1 MDIKYTVFWGLTI
14 KYIPHSLKKKEN
26 IMNIAEF
33 KAVLPAYKALLG
45 VDYGSKRMGLAVSDL
60 GRSIA
65 TSYKI
70 LYRGEW
76 QKDVA
81 ELKKVIAE
89 KEIGGLVY
97 GLPLQMNGEEGAIA
111 QEVRAFAE
119 KLAQEIDLPYIFWDE
134 RLSSSA
140 VERFL
145 IEEVDMSRGK
155 RKKILDASAAAYIL
169 QGALDAISFCR

>member
-1 MDIKYTVFWGLTI
+1 
-14 KYIPHSLKKKEN
+14 
-26 IMNIAEF
+26 MNIAEF
-33 KAVLPAYKALLG
+33 KTILPKYKALLG

-81 ELKKVIAE
+81 ELKKIIAE

-97 GLPLQMNGEEGAIA
+97 GLPLQMNGEEGEIA
-111 QEVRAFAE
+111 KEVRAFAE
-119 KLAQEIDLPYIFWDE
+119 KLAIIF
-134 RLSSSA
+134 
-140 VERFL
+140 
-145 IEEVDMSRGK
+145 
-155 RKKILDASAAAYIL
+155 
-169 QGALDAISFCR
+169 CC